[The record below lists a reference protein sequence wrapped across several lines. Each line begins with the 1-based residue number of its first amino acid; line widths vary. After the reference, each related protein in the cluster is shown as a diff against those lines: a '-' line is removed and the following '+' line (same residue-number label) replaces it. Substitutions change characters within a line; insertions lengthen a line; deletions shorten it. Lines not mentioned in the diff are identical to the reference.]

1 VGTGRD
7 RDPDKPAEPEESAP
21 RRVGDIRE
29 EREGTGAEGRTDP
42 EGHHLTD
49 PDAATNRATTDAGR
63 DTGRGELAT
72 ELPSKYLPAVEY
84 RDLPEPVPVTKIMG
98 ASVIL
103 LATAIG
109 SGELLIW
116 PYITTTVGVGLL
128 WLASV
133 GFAMQYFLNMEI
145 ERYTL
150 VTGETA
156 VTGFSRFWKPW
167 GIVFAL
173 GAILP
178 NAFPGWASSGA
189 TMITYLIGG
198 GSVPLIATIALIAIG
213 LAITVS
219 PVIYQTLEKVE
230 MVLVVIIVA
239 FLLLAIVISTNAGVW
254 AGVVTEAPSGVANLP
269 RYINELGIA
278 TVLGAI
284 AFAGAGGASNLVQ
297 SNWIRDKGLGMGA
310 RMPKIVSPITGEE
323 EAEPSIGYMMPTD
336 EENLRRW
343 RGWWKVANQEQIF
356 TFVILGLLTL
366 IGLSVLVASVLPQ
379 GTYGEPGDI
388 EFIQR
393 EAQALANQIGPWFE
407 IFFYIAGFAVLFS
420 TNIGIIDYVSRLTAD
435 TLKTGYLARSEF
447 WTESKIYFVIAWI
460 MCIGGSL
467 ILFAGLEQPLV
478 LLIIASSGGGVVM
491 FLYSGMLIWLNRRA
505 LPEPVK
511 LKSWRLVA
519 MLITFVMFAVLSLY
533 LLYWYINAALTGQL

>member
-1 VGTGRD
+1 M
-7 RDPDKPAEPEESAP
+7 AEAT
-21 RRVGDIRE
+21 
-29 EREGTGAEGRTDP
+29 ER
-42 EGHHLTD
+42 
-49 PDAATNRATTDAGR
+49 
-63 DTGRGELAT
+63 RGELAT

-84 RDLPEPVPVTKIMG
+84 RDLPEPLPLRKIVG

-109 SGELLIW
+109 SGELIIW

-128 WLASV
+128 WLAAF
-133 GFAMQYFLNMEI
+133 GFATQYFLNMEI

-167 GIVFAL
+167 GIIFAL

-178 NAFPGWASSGA
+178 NAFPGWAASGA

-198 GSVPLIATIALIAIG
+198 GSVPLIATIGLVAIG

-239 FLLLAIVISTNAGVW
+239 FLLLAIVIATDAEVW
-254 AGVVTEAPSGVANLP
+254 AGIVTEAPSGVANLP

-278 TVLGAI
+278 TILGAI

-310 RMPKIVSPITGEE
+310 RMSKIVSPITGEE
-323 EAEPSIGYMMPTD
+323 EAAPSIGYMMRTD
-336 EENLRRW
+336 EENMRRW

-388 EFIQR
+388 AFLQK
-393 EAQALANQIGPWFE
+393 EAQALGNQIGPWFE
-407 IFFYIAGFAVLFS
+407 TFFYIAGFAILFS
-420 TNIGIIDYVSRLTAD
+420 TNVGIIDYVSRLTAD
-435 TLKTGYLARSEF
+435 TLKTGYLAQSQF
-447 WTESKIYFVIAWI
+447 WSESKIYFVIAWI
-460 MCIGGSL
+460 MCIGGAA

-505 LPEPVK
+505 LPEPLK
-511 LKSWRLVA
+511 LKSWRLVG
-519 MLITFVMFAVLSLY
+519 MVITFVMFAVLSTY
-533 LLYWYINAALTGQL
+533 LVYWYVNAALTGQL

>member
-1 VGTGRD
+1 M
-7 RDPDKPAEPEESAP
+7 AEAT
-21 RRVGDIRE
+21 
-29 EREGTGAEGRTDP
+29 ER
-42 EGHHLTD
+42 
-49 PDAATNRATTDAGR
+49 
-63 DTGRGELAT
+63 RGELAT

-84 RDLPEPVPVTKIMG
+84 RDLPEPVPLGKIVG

-103 LATAIG
+103 LATALG
-109 SGELLIW
+109 SGELIIW

-128 WLASV
+128 WLAAF
-133 GFAMQYFLNMEI
+133 GFATQYFLNMEI

-167 GIVFAL
+167 GIIFAL

-178 NAFPGWASSGA
+178 NAFPGWAASGA

-198 GSVPLIATIALIAIG
+198 GSIPLIATIGLIAIG
-213 LAITVS
+213 IAITVS
-219 PVIYQTLEKVE
+219 PVVYQTLEKVE

-239 FLLLAIVISTNAGVW
+239 FLAVAIVISTNASAW
-254 AGVVTEAPSGVANLP
+254 AGIVTEAPSGIANLP
-269 RYINELGIA
+269 QYINELGIA
-278 TVLGAI
+278 TILGAI

-310 RMPKIVSPITGEE
+310 HMPKIVSPITGEE
-323 EAEPSIGYMMPTD
+323 EAAPSIGYMMRTD

-343 RGWWKVANQEQIF
+343 RGWWKVANQEQIG
-356 TFVILGLLTL
+356 TFVVIGLLTL

-388 EFIQR
+388 AFLQK
-393 EAQALANQIGPWFE
+393 EAQALGNQIGPWFE
-407 IFFYIAGFAVLFS
+407 TFFYIAGFAILFS
-420 TNIGIIDYVSRLTAD
+420 TNVGIIDYVSRLTAD
-435 TLKTGYLARSEF
+435 TLKTGYLAQSQF

-460 MCIGGSL
+460 MCIGGAA

-519 MLITFVMFAVLSLY
+519 MVITFVMFAVLSIY
-533 LLYWYINAALTGQL
+533 LVYWYVNAALTGQL

>member
-1 VGTGRD
+1 M
-7 RDPDKPAEPEESAP
+7 AEAT
-21 RRVGDIRE
+21 
-29 EREGTGAEGRTDP
+29 ER
-42 EGHHLTD
+42 
-49 PDAATNRATTDAGR
+49 
-63 DTGRGELAT
+63 RGELAT

-84 RDLPEPVPVTKIMG
+84 RDLPEPVPLRKIVG

-109 SGELLIW
+109 SGELIIW

-128 WLASV
+128 WLAAF
-133 GFAMQYFLNMEI
+133 GFATQYFLNMEI

-178 NAFPGWASSGA
+178 NAFPGWAASGA

-198 GSVPLIATIALIAIG
+198 GSVPLIATIGLIAIG

-219 PVIYQTLEKVE
+219 PVVYQTLEKVE

-239 FLLLAIVISTNAGVW
+239 FLLLAIVIATEASVW
-254 AGVVTEAPSGVANLP
+254 AGIVTEAPSGIANLP

-278 TVLGAI
+278 TILGAI

-310 RMPKIVSPITGEE
+310 HMPKIVSPITGEE
-323 EAEPSIGYMMPTD
+323 EAAPSIGYMMRTD
-336 EENLRRW
+336 EENVRRFK
-343 RGWWKVANQEQIF
+343 GWWKVANQEQIF

-388 EFIQR
+388 AFLQK
-393 EAQALANQIGPWFE
+393 EAQALANQIGTWFE
-407 IFFYIAGFAVLFS
+407 YFFYIAGFAVLFS

-435 TLKTGYLARSEF
+435 TLKTGYLAESEF

-460 MCIGGSL
+460 MCIAGSA

-491 FLYSGMLIWLNRRA
+491 FFYSGMLIWLNRRA
-505 LPEPVK
+505 LPEPVR
-511 LKSWRLVA
+511 LKGVRLVA
-519 MLITFVMFAVLSLY
+519 MVITFVFFAVLSTY
-533 LLYWYINAALTGQL
+533 LLGWYIWAAATGQL